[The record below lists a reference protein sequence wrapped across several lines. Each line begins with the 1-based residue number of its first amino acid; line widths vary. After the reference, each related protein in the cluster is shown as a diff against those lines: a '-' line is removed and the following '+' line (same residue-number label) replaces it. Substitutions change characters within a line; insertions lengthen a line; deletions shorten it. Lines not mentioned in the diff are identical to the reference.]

1 MTGALAEDL
10 VSGSAL
16 GQSELSHQSDLIES
30 APALD
35 NLVVFDPEYL
45 DAFKGH
51 HIAGG
56 RYAHQVATVSAARGE
71 ALNDDVCLGDEL
83 LHFAVPIGK
92 RLVKHRGSLPHA
104 LSPVR
109 SAGEGRVVIDE
120 SGVRVTFDGIQVA
133 LGEQLLDERL
143 DKLGVCDS
151 SIGCH
156 CQIVHPITDLRP
168 SHKVGIS

>member
-56 RYAHQVATVSAARGE
+56 RYPACQVATVSAARGE
-71 ALNDDVCLGDEL
+71 ALNDDVLLGHLRPGRD
-83 LHFAVPIGK
+83 AVRIAPS
-92 RLVKHRGSLPHA
+92 VAQPA
-104 LSPVR
+104 R
-109 SAGEGRVVIDE
+109 SA
-120 SGVRVTFDGIQVA
+120 S
-133 LGEQLLDERL
+133 
-143 DKLGVCDS
+143 
-151 SIGCH
+151 
-156 CQIVHPITDLRP
+156 
-168 SHKVGIS
+168 VG